1 MSIKKKLLLTNVI
14 IFVVMVALS
23 MGYSFF
29 ADALRNKFP
38 ISGPDEAE
46 FNAISEI
53 LKDGMKGDDKAAYDT
68 AAAAVEAY
76 GYKFSVYDNEY
87 NVLYASD
94 KNSTLKNYELNIS
107 SSSPVLEAYSQKLLI
122 GVYGKNKIYAAVKI
136 ITRDTAF
143 STAKNIALVVMIGF
157 IAIILFLAC
166 YYQVYTIFP
175 PLTILRGGLKQVAA
189 GNYSYQLKADRDDE
203 IGSVI
208 GEFEMMRRKL
218 AELDKQKQEFDR
230 QRGEIIAGI
239 SHDLKTPLTTIQG
252 YTKGL
257 MDGVAN
263 TPEKSARYLKT
274 IYETALTMN
283 ALVNQLHD
291 FSKMDIDTIEYS
303 FMERDLVK
311 LIQDFAAINIP
322 IYATKGLRV
331 VTDFADSPVEADID
345 KDQFLR
351 VVRNILDNSVKY
363 KDKPEGEAKIKVY
376 SDGANAVLE
385 ISDNGPGVSPH
396 EMEYIFESYYRGD
409 PSRTNPTT
417 GSGLGLSIVKT
428 IITAHEG
435 TVEAVNDN
443 GLKIIIKIPQRRKR
457 HEKDLNS

>member
-1 MSIKKKLLLTNVI
+1 MNIKKKLLLTNVI
-14 IFVVMVALS
+14 IFAVMVALS
-23 MGYSFF
+23 MVYSFF
-29 ADALRNKFP
+29 ADALRDKFP
-38 ISGPDEAE
+38 ITGPDETE
-46 FNAISEI
+46 FTAVSEAVKEGARI
-53 LKDGMKGDDKAAYDT
+53 DNKGNYEAAT
-68 AAAAVEAY
+68 AVLRGY
-76 GYKFSVYDNEY
+76 GYEFSVYDNEY
-87 NVLYASD
+87 NPIYSSG
-94 KNSTLKNYELNIS
+94 NTLKGYELNITS
-107 SSSPVLEAYSQKLLI
+107 NAPVLEAYSERIVI
-122 GVYGKNKIYAAVKI
+122 GVFRNNKTYVAVKV
-136 ITRDTAF
+136 ITRDNAF
-143 STAKNIALVVMIGF
+143 YTAKNIALVVMIVSC
-157 IAIILFLAC
+157 AIVVFLAC
-166 YYQVYTIFP
+166 YYQIITIFP
-175 PLTILRGGLKQVAA
+175 PLTVLRGGLKQVAA
-189 GNYSYQLKADRDDE
+189 GNYAYQLKAERDDE
-203 IGSVI
+203 IGAVI

-218 AELDKQKQEFDR
+218 ADLDKQKQEFDR

-263 TPEKSARYLKT
+263 TPEKTARYLRT

-322 IYATKGLRV
+322 IYAARGLRV
-331 VTDFADSPVEADID
+331 LTDLADEPVEADID

-351 VVRNILDNSVKY
+351 VIRNILDNSVKY

-435 TVEAVNDN
+435 TVEAVNDG

-457 HEKDLNS
+457 N

>member
-1 MSIKKKLLLTNVI
+1 MNIKKKLLLTNVI
-14 IFVVMVALS
+14 IFAVMVALS
-23 MGYSFF
+23 MVYSFF
-29 ADALRNKFP
+29 ADALRDKFP
-38 ISGPDEAE
+38 ITGPDEPE
-46 FNAISEI
+46 FTNISTI
-53 LKDGMKGDDKAAYDT
+53 LTSDGKSDTEKAAAIDQ
-68 AAAAVEAY
+68 Y
-76 GYKFSVYDNEY
+76 GYKYSVYDNEY
-87 NVLYASD
+87 NVLYSAG
-94 KNSTLKNYELNIS
+94 NTLENYEFDVSLIGSANPI
-107 SSSPVLEAYSQKLLI
+107 VVAYSEKILI
-122 GVYGKNKIYAAVKI
+122 GVARHGRILVAVKT
-136 ITRDTAF
+136 ITRDNAF
-143 STAKNIALVVMIGF
+143 STAKNIALVVMIVSC
-157 IAIILFLAC
+157 AIVVFLAC
-166 YYQVYTIFP
+166 YYQIYTIFP
-175 PLTILRGGLKQVAA
+175 PLTVLRGGLKQVAA
-189 GNYSYQLKADRDDE
+189 GNYAYQLKSEKNDE
-203 IGSVI
+203 IGAVI

-263 TPEKSARYLKT
+263 TPEKTARYLKT

-311 LIQDFAAINIP
+311 LVQDFAAINIP
-322 IYATKGLRV
+322 IYATRGLHV
-331 VTDFADSPVEADID
+331 VTDLADQPVEADID

-351 VVRNILDNSVKY
+351 VIRNILDNSVKY
-363 KDKPEGEAKIKVY
+363 KDKATGEAKIKVY
-376 SDGANAVLE
+376 SDGSNAVLE
-385 ISDNGPGVSPH
+385 ISDNGPGVAEH

-428 IITAHEG
+428 IIAAHEG
-435 TVEAVNDN
+435 TVEAVNDG

-457 HEKDLNS
+457 N

>member
-14 IFVVMVALS
+14 ILAVMVGLAL
-23 MGYSFF
+23 GYSIFVN
-29 ADALRNKFP
+29 ALQNKYP
-38 ISGPDEAE
+38 ITGPDDAE
-46 FNAISEI
+46 FKQVSECLMEGAKPDAAKLPTGYRLSI
-53 LKDGMKGDDKAAYDT
+53 FDLNYNLIEGDG
-68 AAAAVEAY
+68 
-76 GYKFSVYDNEY
+76 SVIK
-87 NVLYASD
+87 S
-94 KNSTLKNYELNIS
+94 YELNLHS
-107 SSSPVLEAYSQKLLI
+107 STPTVVAYSDRIMI
-122 GVYGKNKIYAAVKI
+122 GVQRGNRIYTAIKVI
-136 ITRDTAF
+136 DRDPTF
-143 STAKNIALVVMIGF
+143 TTAKNIALVVMIVACVIVVF
-157 IAIILFLAC
+157 FAC
-166 YYQVYTIFP
+166 YYQFITIFP
-175 PLTILRGGLKQVAA
+175 PLDALRGGLKQVAA
-189 GNYSYQLKADRDDE
+189 GNYSYRLKAGKRDE
-203 IGSVI
+203 LGAVI

-218 AELDKQKQEFDR
+218 ADLEKQKSEFDR

-263 TPEKSARYLKT
+263 TPEKTERYLKT

-283 ALVNQLHD
+283 VLVNQLND
-291 FSKMDIDTIEYS
+291 FSKMDIDTIEYT

-322 IYATKGLRV
+322 IYATRGLKV
-331 VTDFADSPVEADID
+331 VTDFPDEPVEADID

-376 SDGANAVLE
+376 SDGKNAVLE
-385 ISDNGPGVSPH
+385 IGDNGPGVSPH
-396 EMEYIFESYYRGD
+396 EIEYIFESYYRGD

-428 IITAHEG
+428 VITAHEG

-457 HEKDLNS
+457 N